1 MLLWHFRYI
10 SAKVYFTCIS
20 QFPSLSL
27 LLKLVYCL
35 SSQLTTLHNFLK
47 VNNEPLC
54 MHILH
59 LKLNWVG
66 QSPYPPPPQ
75 PPTPCWFS
83 LNNLETV
90 KAATLAFCNIS
101 LKTSESNF
109 VSLTPPSFQI
119 LGKTQTRILPRVTPE
134 PVMILTWNLD

>member
-1 MLLWHFRYI
+1 MY
-10 SAKVYFTCIS
+10 AYFAFKI
-20 QFPSLSL
+20 
-27 LLKLVYCL
+27 KLR
-35 SSQLTTLHNFLK
+35 
-47 VNNEPLC
+47 
-54 MHILH
+54 
-59 LKLNWVG
+59 G

-134 PVMILTWNLD
+134 PVMILT